1 MQCHRCGKQLSF
13 GQRFHI
19 GEEQLRNVCDECQR
33 EDKEAEHDP
42 QSGHLRKNEKAE
54 QEAMQRLQEAAERVI
69 LTTTNTGDGYYVKK
83 YIVSIEYVM
92 GTGLFSEVVTDL
104 QDICRFRLSM
114 FQTKLQ
120 KAKQESFEVLKMF
133 AAQKNANSVVGIDF
147 DYTEFSG
154 IESL

>member
-1 MQCHRCGKQLSF
+1 MQCQRCGKQLSF

-33 EDKEAEHDP
+33 EDKEAE
-42 QSGHLRKNEKAE
+42 Q
-54 QEAMQRLQEAAERVI
+54 QAMQRLQEAVERVI
-69 LTTTNTGDGYYVKK
+69 LTTTNTVDGYYVKK

-104 QDICRFRLSM
+104 QDIFSFRSSM

-120 KAKQESFEVLKMF
+120 KAKQESFEVLKML